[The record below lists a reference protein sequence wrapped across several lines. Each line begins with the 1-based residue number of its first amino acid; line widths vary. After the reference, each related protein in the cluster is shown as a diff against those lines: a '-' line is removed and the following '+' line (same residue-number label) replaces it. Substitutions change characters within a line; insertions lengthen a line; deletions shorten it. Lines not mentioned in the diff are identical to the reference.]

1 METEIK
7 NDDVDSS
14 QESHVEKKEK
24 SDTKLLVVNKEVV
37 VPGQVLAE
45 GMDYLPSHGTYR
57 QKNKII
63 ANRLGLVTLEGKVIK
78 TIPMNG
84 RYLPKKYD
92 VIIGRVID
100 ILMSGWRL
108 DINSA
113 YSAVL
118 NVKEAGNMRY
128 GSKSDLTKVYRLGD
142 FIFCKITNVTSQNL
156 VDVSSQGQGFRR
168 LYGGRVIYVGTHKV
182 PRIIGKKGSMV
193 NMIKQATGCKV
204 VVGQNGVVWIQSEDP
219 KAEILTVRTIKIIE
233 QESHISGLTDRVK
246 SFLEKET
253 GKSLEIATD
262 EHEHEH
268 EDEGRGN

>member
-1 METEIK
+1 MNTENDKIK
-7 NDDVDSS
+7 ENKENKV
-14 QESHVEKKEK
+14 QEKQMK
-24 SDTKLLVVNKEVV
+24 SDTKLLIVNKEVV

-57 QKNKII
+57 QENKII
-63 ANRLGLVTLEGKVIK
+63 ANRLGLITLEGKVIK

-118 NVKEAGNMRY
+118 NIKEAGNIRY
-128 GSKSDLTKVYRLGD
+128 NSKSDLTKIYRLGD
-142 FIFCKITNVTSQNL
+142 YIFCKITNVTSQNL
-156 VDVSSQGQGFRR
+156 VDISTQGQGFRR
-168 LYGGRVIYVGTHKV
+168 LYGGRIIYIGTHKV

-204 VVGQNGVVWIQSEDP
+204 VVGQNGVVWIQSDDP
-219 KAEILTVRTIKIIE
+219 RAEILTVRTIKLIE
-233 QESHISGLTDRVK
+233 KESHISGLTDRIK

-253 GKSLEIATD
+253 GKSLDIT
-262 EHEHEH
+262 
-268 EDEGRGN
+268 EDDNSNNNSEQQR